1 MLNPEQAVL
10 EANTEFYEAFAAGD
24 VRAMG
29 DVWARKEVVVCIHPG
44 WQPLRGREHV
54 MASWRAIL
62 TGGSPPVRCT
72 DATVTVM
79 DQMAVVVCTERLP
92 DARLAATNIFVLEEG
107 LWKMVHHHASA
118 YSERDVPTSEP
129 TPPPHS
135 LN

>member
-10 EANTEFYEAFAAGD
+10 EANTEFYEAFAASD
-24 VRAMG
+24 VGAMA

-44 WQPLRGREHV
+44 WQALRGREQV
-54 MASWRAIL
+54 MASWRAIF

-72 DATVTVM
+72 DAAVTLM
-79 DQMAVVVCTERLP
+79 DQMAVVVCVERLP
-92 DARLAATNIFVLEEG
+92 DAKLAATNIFVLEDG
-107 LWKMVHHHASA
+107 LWKMVHHHAGPFA
-118 YSERDVPTSEP
+118 ERDLPASDP